1 MLRPESKTNGFSL
14 PPNSSSPCMSTTIMS
29 SFNPNPFV
37 SLKVIIIGGGLG
49 GLSASIALRLA
60 GHSVTVL
67 EKSSFSSEVGA
78 AVTLGPHVVRIL
90 RSWGI
95 DLEQY
100 GATRRYGVDTVK
112 AETLE
117 ILSTLEQDDV
127 KVYGEVYYAMH
138 RVDVH
143 SALKDKALGE
153 QEPGRPVTLQL
164 GSAVES
170 YEADT
175 GIVHLSNGP
184 DLRADLI
191 VAADG
196 VHSKA
201 ASYIMGRPCP
211 VHGSDYKVIRFLIP
225 SEEILRDPITAPLMA
240 HEKGFLLFV
249 AVKGRRGYM
258 VRYPC
263 RNDSL
268 QNFALYIDD
277 PPGPG
282 ERYNHVG
289 SGAQCGRET
298 LGEAMQGFHPAFQKL
313 VEKTDEIL
321 PVWRCAEREPL
332 PVCTRG
338 TLVMIGDAAHP
349 MLPHRGQ
356 GFSSALQDAAAL
368 GVVFENVKSSEPEDV
383 TKRLER
389 YQDFRVSRNA
399 VVTLYSRY
407 QLNHLD
413 DTEAK
418 KHGLQWM
425 PEEKLPRSMRESLSW
440 FQHYDIV
447 KELREELGKNY
458 HSTQPRA

>member
-1 MLRPESKTNGFSL
+1 MGSITPEAS
-14 PPNSSSPCMSTTIMS
+14 
-29 SFNPNPFV
+29 V
-37 SLKVIIIGGGLG
+37 SLNVIIIGGGLG
-49 GLSASIALRLA
+49 GLSASIALRRA

-78 AVTLGPHVVRIL
+78 AVTLGPQVVRIL

-100 GATRRYGVDTVK
+100 GATRRYGVDTVR

-117 ILSTLEQDDV
+117 IVSTLEHDDV
-127 KVYGEVYYAMH
+127 KVYGEIYYTMH

-143 SALKDKALGE
+143 SALKDMALGDDAL
-153 QEPGRPVTLQL
+153 GKPVILQL
-164 GSAVES
+164 GCAVES
-170 YEADT
+170 YEADA

-196 VHSKA
+196 VHSEA
-201 ASYIMGRPCP
+201 ASYIMGHPCP
-211 VHGSDYKVIRFLIP
+211 VYGSDYKVIRFLIP
-225 SEEILRDPITAPLMA
+225 SAEILEDPVTAPLMP

-282 ERYNHVG
+282 ERYTHVG

-298 LGEAMQGFHPAFQKL
+298 LAEAMQDFHPAFQKL

-332 PVCTRG
+332 PICTKG
-338 TLVMIGDAAHP
+338 TLVIIGDAAHP

-368 GVVFENVKSSEPEDV
+368 GVVFEDMQSSELEDV

-389 YQDFRVSRNA
+389 HQDFRLSRNA

-407 QLNHLD
+407 QLDHPD
-413 DTEAK
+413 DTEVK
-418 KHGLQWM
+418 KTALQWM
-425 PEEKLPRSMRESLSW
+425 PEEKLPKSMRDSQSW
-440 FQHYDIV
+440 FQHYDVV
-447 KELREELGKNY
+447 KELREELGRV
-458 HSTQPRA
+458 HIHDQPPEA